1 MKKYV
6 VKMDYCTMAFT
17 AGTCS
22 LQALSN
28 CLAGDTD
35 LHWMQIYNSEK
46 SPYHSPLGLYYN
58 DACGSVQ
65 NPHVAR
71 ISGVGCE
78 HFRTTLPILY
88 DRLQTGG
95 EQAHITRLD
104 FCFDILMTKSAWRSF
119 LAQCFAHQLETM
131 DTRKA
136 KRYVVHADGDSSTV
150 YIGARSSDRYFR
162 IYNKSLED
170 PQYQLLDPDSGAPVA
185 VPEDSYIVR
194 YEVELKRKTRTLRG
208 QDVTLDLKPFFES
221 YYSDGKLLCAELHK
235 IWLSFG
241 NDIVLPSEFA
251 ESELFT
257 DIVNYGISCDGGTIS
272 SPREV
277 LYANIAA
284 KYHEYPHEFESKL
297 SYAADK
303 YGKYIPYILQ
313 NKELFRRCLARA
325 YSDYGWDIPIYIE
338 IGGRNKL
345 DDQLELN
352 ELFDCSVPEYENI
365 DIFNERGLPNDCSSP
380 W

>member
-1 MKKYV
+1 MKKTYV

-65 NPHVAR
+65 NPHVAH
-71 ISGVGCE
+71 ISGVGCD

-119 LAQCFAHQLETM
+119 LAQCFVHQLETM
-131 DTRKA
+131 DSRSR

-170 PQYQLLDPDSGAPVA
+170 PQYQLLDPLSGDPLD

-194 YEVELKRKTRTLRG
+194 YEVELKRKTRTSKG
-208 QDVTLDLKPFFES
+208 VDMTLDLKPYFES
-221 YYSDGKLLCAELHK
+221 YFADGSLLCDELRK

-241 NDIVLPSEFA
+241 NDIVLPPEFA
-251 ESELFT
+251 ESELVT
-257 DIVNYGISCDGGTIS
+257 DIVNYGISCDGDTIS
-272 SPREV
+272 
-277 LYANIAA
+277 
-284 KYHEYPHEFESKL
+284 
-297 SYAADK
+297 
-303 YGKYIPYILQ
+303 
-313 NKELFRRCLARA
+313 
-325 YSDYGWDIPIYIE
+325 PI
-338 IGGRNKL
+338 
-345 DDQLELN
+345 
-352 ELFDCSVPEYENI
+352 
-365 DIFNERGLPNDCSSP
+365 
-380 W
+380 